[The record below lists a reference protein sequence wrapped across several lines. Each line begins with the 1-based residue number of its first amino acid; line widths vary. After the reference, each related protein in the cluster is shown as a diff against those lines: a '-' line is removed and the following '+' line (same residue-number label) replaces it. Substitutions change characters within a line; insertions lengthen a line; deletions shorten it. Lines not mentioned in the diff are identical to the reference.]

1 MMCNA
6 IYVLYHAHCT
16 DGTGAKYAAWKKF
29 GDNAQYIPVQY
40 GRPVPK
46 MELGSDVYI
55 VDFSYPRD
63 VLQELQN
70 VHNSVVVLDHHKTA
84 EEALRGLKCCHFDMH
99 KSGCVMAWEYFHPE
113 TPVPELLLDIQDRD
127 LWLFKRRHS
136 KAVHAGLAM
145 FEGNMKDWDLAAKG
159 QSYYANM
166 IRNGELMLKRE
177 ALIIKSAVKSKVK
190 KIQFAG
196 YKCGITNSSD
206 LASEIGNGICLSKEL
221 AVDFAV
227 VYCIT
232 NDDDVLLSF
241 RSTGDFDVSEIAK
254 KFGGGGHKNASGAK
268 INIETLSKI
277 LKGDM

>member
-1 MMCNA
+1 MTA

-16 DGTGAKYAAWKKF
+16 DGTGSKYAAWKKF
-29 GDNAQYIPVQY
+29 GDAAQYIPVQY

-46 MELGSDVYI
+46 MEPKSDVYI
-55 VDFSYPRD
+55 VDFSYSRD

-70 VHNSVVVLDHHKTA
+70 VHNTVVVLDHHKTA

-99 KSGCVMAWEYFHPE
+99 KSGCVLAWEYFHPE

-145 FEGNMKDWDLAAKG
+145 FEGDMKDWDLAAKG

-177 ALIIKSAVKSKVK
+177 ALIIKSAVKSKIK
-190 KIQFAG
+190 KVAFAG

-221 AVDFAV
+221 NVDFAV

-232 NDDDVLLSF
+232 NEDDVLLSF